1 MEAHPVPGLSTGLKL
16 AIVLLMGIINLGLSS
31 PLYFLLMEVFD
42 VATGGFINLNGIF
55 TAILSWLLVSLMACI
70 LAVIFKRKLK
80 GYYKTV
86 LGSQVACFLLPFFLA
101 LLLLL
106 ISSF

>member
-1 MEAHPVPGLSTGLKL
+1 METHPVPGMSIWLKL
-16 AIVLLMGIINLGLSS
+16 AIVLLMGIINLALSS
-31 PLYFLLMEVFD
+31 PLYFLLIEVFD

-55 TAILSWLLVSLMACI
+55 VAILSWLLVSLAVCM

-80 GYYKTV
+80 GYYKTI
-86 LGSQVACFLLPFFLA
+86 LGSQVAYFLLPFFLT

-106 ISSF
+106 FSSF